1 MRVSAGS
8 YEHIYDPSSG
18 DSEAWYVNDH
28 TFVRDR
34 AGTWHLI
41 GITHAEPMNP
51 HDEKHF
57 AHATAADL
65 HGPWMKQPFALSFA
79 PEAGETHLWAPHV
92 IRHDGRYW
100 MFYSAGGPPEQYR
113 LHLAISADCWNW
125 SRHEGNPLVVDGYE
139 ARDPMVLRV
148 GSKWVMYYTATSTP
162 DGGQFVVKAV
172 TSDDLVAW
180 SDTRVVYTDPR
191 VGTFGGT
198 TESPFVVERGD
209 RYFLFIGPEWGMNV
223 EAYRTTRVLASD
235 DPFVFEAAHE
245 VGRLASHAAEVV
257 VDERGE
263 WWVSHSGWGMGG
275 VYLAPLL
282 WD

>member
-8 YEHIYDPSSG
+8 YEQMTVIG

-100 MFYSAGGPPEQYR
+100 MFYKRGRSAGAVPLAPGDLRR
-113 LHLAISADCWNW
+113 LLELVTPRRESAG
-125 SRHEGNPLVVDGYE
+125 RRRLRG
-139 ARDPMVLRV
+139 ARSMVLRV
-148 GSKWVMYYTATSTP
+148 GSKWSCITRRRAHPTAGSSSSRPSRPTIWWRGRTRESYHRP
-162 DGGQFVVKAV
+162 ACGNVRRHDRVAV
-172 TSDDLVAW
+172 
-180 SDTRVVYTDPR
+180 RR
-191 VGTFGGT
+191 
-198 TESPFVVERGD
+198 
-209 RYFLFIGPEWGMNV
+209 
-223 EAYRTTRVLASD
+223 RT
-235 DPFVFEAAHE
+235 
-245 VGRLASHAAEVV
+245 
-257 VDERGE
+257 
-263 WWVSHSGWGMGG
+263 W
-275 VYLAPLL
+275 
-282 WD
+282 